1 MKKRK
6 IISISGELASGKG
19 EVSKILKKELNY
31 EIFSS
36 GEYFRNLAKQNKM
49 DVTTFGKYVETHPE
63 IDLEIENRAS
73 KYAKDHDEFI
83 IDARLG
89 WYVVPESYKVY
100 LTVHI
105 DEAAKRAFN
114 DSKRKDT
121 ENFITEE
128 EHKKDIKNR
137 FELENKR
144 YKQLYGIDKSNHN
157 NYDLVIDTTTKNPQ
171 EVADIIIKEYKKWLK
186 N

>member
-49 DVTTFGKYVETHPE
+49 DVTTYG
-63 IDLEIENRAS
+63 
-73 KYAKDHDEFI
+73 
-83 IDARLG
+83 
-89 WYVVPESYKVY
+89 KVY

-121 ENFITEE
+121 ENFTTEE